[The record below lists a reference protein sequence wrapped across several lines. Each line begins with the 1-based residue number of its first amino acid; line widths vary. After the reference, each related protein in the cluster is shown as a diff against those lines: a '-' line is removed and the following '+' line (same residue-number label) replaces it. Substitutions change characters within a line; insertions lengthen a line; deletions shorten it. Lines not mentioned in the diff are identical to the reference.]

1 MTTLHLYSI
10 IKGMEYRDSYIGQKM
25 SGFASPSQGYEEQG
39 IDLNRLIFKNLSST
53 YCFRLETAE
62 MADLGLPKGALLV
75 VDRSASPYN
84 DAFGIIRHENNFLCR
99 QIKKYNGNIY
109 FKNGCEIIYPI
120 VNETEIIGIVTACIQ
135 EF

>member
-1 MTTLHLYSI
+1 LTALHLYSN
-10 IKGMEYRDSYIGQKM
+10 IKGMDYKDSYIGQKM

-39 IDLNRLIFKNLSST
+39 IDLNRLILKNLAST

-62 MADLGLPKGALLV
+62 MEDLGLPKGALLV
-75 VDRSASPYN
+75 VDRSIAPYN
-84 DAFGIIRHENNFLCR
+84 NAFGIIKHENNFLCR
-99 QIKKYNGNIY
+99 QIIKYNGNIC
-109 FKNGCEIIYPI
+109 FKNGNEIIYPI